1 MLKSMAALIGLAFL
15 SPPILAQTSNDPDQI
30 AAVKAA
36 VTKIGTGKDAVVQ
49 VTRRGNQ
56 PKVKGYI
63 SAIYEDRFYV
73 ISTQNGSIGVEV
85 TIWYEDVLKIKGKGV
100 DWRSVGLKS
109 GIIGLKV
116 FKVMHTILKNT
127 CLGPISRC
135 SP

>member
-1 MLKSMAALIGLAFL
+1 MLKVMAGLIGLAVL
-15 SPPILAQTSNDPDQI
+15 SMPILAQTANDTDEA

-36 VTKIGTGKDAVVQ
+36 VAKIGSGTRSVVE
-49 VTRRGNQ
+49 VTRRGQ

-63 SAIYEDRFYV
+63 NAIYEDRFEV

-85 TIWYEDVLKIKGKGV
+85 TIWYEEVLKIKGKGI
-100 DWRSVGLKS
+100 DWRSAGIKS
-109 GIIGLKV
+109 GIIGLKA
-116 FKVMHTILKNT
+116 FKVMHIILKSA

>member
-1 MLKSMAALIGLAFL
+1 MLKVMAGFIGLAFL
-15 SPPILAQTSNDPDQI
+15 SIPILEQTSNDTDQI

-36 VTKIGTGKDAVVQ
+36 VTKIGTGKDSVVQ
-49 VTRRGNQ
+49 VTRRGM

-63 SAIYEDRFYV
+63 SAIYQDRFEV

-85 TIWYEDVLKIKGKGV
+85 TIWYEDVLKIKGKGI
-100 DWRSVGLKS
+100 DWRSVGIKS
-109 GIIGLKV
+109 GIIGLKA

>member
-1 MLKSMAALIGLAFL
+1 MLTVMAGLIGLAVL
-15 SPPILAQTSNDPDQI
+15 SMPILAQTSKDTDQI

-36 VTKIGTGKDAVVQ
+36 VIKIGTGEDSVVQ
-49 VTRRGNQ
+49 VTRRGM

-63 SAIYEDRFYV
+63 SAIYQDRFEI

-85 TIWYEDVLKIKGKGV
+85 TIWYDEVLKIKGKGI
-100 DWRSVGLKS
+100 DWRSVGIKS
-109 GIIGLKV
+109 GIVGLKA
-116 FKVMHTILKNT
+116 FKVLHIILKSA